1 MTAGTLDAKANNA
14 KELVKMVLQSLPDN
28 ASLDEILDAIEVQGI
43 IQRGLRESQEGHV
56 LTESEARARLS
67 KWLK

>member
-1 MTAGTLDAKANNA
+1 MTAGTIETKSDNA
-14 KELVKMVLQSLPDN
+14 KELVKAVLQSLPDN
-28 ASLDEILDAIEVQGI
+28 ATLDEILDAIEIQGI
-43 IQRGLRESQEGHV
+43 LQQGRRESADGRV